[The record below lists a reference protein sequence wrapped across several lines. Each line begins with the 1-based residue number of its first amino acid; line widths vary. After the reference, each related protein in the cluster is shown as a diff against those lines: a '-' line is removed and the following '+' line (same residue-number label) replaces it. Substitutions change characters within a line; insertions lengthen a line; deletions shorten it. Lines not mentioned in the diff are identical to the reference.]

1 MRPPATSQN
10 RPVSTASVKKSS
22 PLHWLVT
29 ALAAVSLVIAM
40 VFLFTSGAN
49 LPDSPNWPEA
59 LLLSLVTACTVT
71 ALARQLPWQNV
82 FMVVGVI
89 AVVGGVIH
97 ALGVKTS
104 IPFGPFV
111 FEENAGPKMF
121 NTLPWEMPLLWVVV
135 ILNARGVGRL
145 ILRPWRKTKNYG
157 LWLIGLAAVLA
168 MLFDFALDPFVSHI
182 KHYWLWTPTKFPLT
196 WHGATVVSFLVWGF
210 VSALMLAFATP
221 ALIKK
226 QPGQRSTPDFHPLG
240 IWLGALLLFA
250 TASALTGL
258 WTAVAADAAIGIVT
272 AVFAIRGGRW

>member
-1 MRPPATSQN
+1 MRSPATSQN
-10 RPVSTASVKKSS
+10 RPAPAAGVKLSS
-22 PLHWLVT
+22 PLHWLLT
-29 ALAAVSLVIAM
+29 ALAGGSLVVAM

-49 LPDSPNWPEA
+49 LSDSPNWPEA
-59 LLLSLVTACTVT
+59 LLLSLVAASTVT
-71 ALARQLPWQNV
+71 ALARQLPLQNV
-82 FMVVGVI
+82 FVVVAGI
-89 AVVGGVIH
+89 AVVGGGVH

-104 IPFGPFV
+104 VPFGPFV
-111 FEENAGPKMF
+111 FTENTGPKMF

-168 MLFDFALDPFVSHI
+168 MLFDFALDPFAAHI
-182 KHYWLWTPTKFPLT
+182 KHYWLWTVTKFPVT
-196 WHGATVVSFLVWGF
+196 WHGATLVNFLVWGF
-210 VSALMLAFATP
+210 MSALILAFATP

-226 QPGQRSTPDFHPLG
+226 QPGQKSTPDFHPLG
-240 IWLGALLLFA
+240 VWLGAMLLFA

-272 AVFAIRGGRW
+272 AIFAIRGGRW